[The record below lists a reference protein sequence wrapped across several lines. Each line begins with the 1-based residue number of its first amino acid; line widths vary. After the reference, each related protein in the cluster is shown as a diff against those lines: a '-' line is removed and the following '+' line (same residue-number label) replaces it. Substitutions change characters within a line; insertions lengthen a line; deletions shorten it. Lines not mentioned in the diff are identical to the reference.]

1 MKLKLSLFIFIAL
14 FLILSVS
21 LFSFQGLFAQNYDK
35 NDEKIVKENLK
46 RKKFLLEM
54 QNFLNAA
61 VKSGFRED
69 EIREITVVRDGKV
82 IYVWDFLENEKL
94 RLKKEELADKKTK
107 PLERYLTVMD
117 ISDELESR
125 ETKDL
130 DVLKEKSIFVGAEQE

>member
-94 RLKKEELADKKTK
+94 RLKKEKLADKKTK